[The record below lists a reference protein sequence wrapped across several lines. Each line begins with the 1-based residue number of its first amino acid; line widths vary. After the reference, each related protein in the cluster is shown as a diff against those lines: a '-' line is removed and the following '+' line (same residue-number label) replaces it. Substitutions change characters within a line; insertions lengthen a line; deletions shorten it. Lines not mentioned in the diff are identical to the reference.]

1 MILVFK
7 LQSLPK
13 VCVRLT
19 LPAQEA
25 VPGQAISVALGQFGV
40 KTNDFIKQFN
50 DLTLVYPKGLHVSVI
65 VLVLRDGSFKIE
77 NKGPCLLYL
86 LKCFLNDQNEINIKS
101 FLVILEFISKF
112 KFLSMDKISFCRSI
126 LGCLKSRNFILIF

>member
-19 LPAQEA
+19 LPSQEA

-50 DLTLVYPKGLHVSVI
+50 ELTLAYPKGLNISII

-77 NKGPCLLYL
+77 VKGPCLLFL
-86 LKCFLNDQNEINIKS
+86 LKCFLNDQNEIHLKS
-101 FLVILEFISKF
+101 FLVILEFMFKF
-112 KFLSMDKISFCRSI
+112 KSLSTDKLSLCRSI
-126 LGCLKSRNFILIF
+126 LGCLRSRNFILIY